1 MAWIGACAGWPDSRL
16 LQGILNV
23 EHYDVAIVGG
33 GHAGAHAAM
42 TLRERGFAGSI
53 LLIGDE
59 PYLPYDRPSLSK
71 AYMLGSITIERM
83 LLRDAGYWADHGID
97 LALDCTVAALNAER
111 QALSLSDGRQ
121 IGFGHA
127 ILATGGAVRRLSCP
141 GAELPGIHS
150 VRSLVDV
157 DAIRAAL
164 RPGME
169 VVIVGAG
176 YVGLEAAAV
185 LAELGH
191 RITVVEAQDRV
202 LARVTGPILSD
213 YVAARHRDHGV
224 DILLNAQVT
233 AIEGEDHV
241 SAVLL
246 QSGQRLPADMVIV
259 GIGVTPRVELAQD
272 AGLACDGGVIVDAC
286 GRASGSAV
294 FAIGDCARH
303 PNAYAGG
310 LWRLESVQHALASAE
325 VVADTIMSVPR
336 SYDALPTF
344 WSDQYD
350 MRIQSAGLLTGP
362 ADAVVRGD
370 PASGSFSIFYLQAGA
385 VIAMDAVNCPKD
397 FMGARALVQTRARL
411 TPDRLADV
419 QVPVKQLAKELAG

>member
-1 MAWIGACAGWPDSRL
+1 M
-16 LQGILNV
+16 
-23 EHYDVAIVGG
+23 GG
-33 GHAGAHAAM
+33 GHAGAHAAT
-42 TLRERGFAGSI
+42 TLRDRGFEGSI
-53 LLIGDE
+53 LLVGDE
-59 PYLPYDRPSLSK
+59 PFLPYDRPSLSK

-83 LLRDAGYWADHGID
+83 LLRDAGYWAERRID
-97 LALDCTVAALNAER
+97 IALDTTATALDAAAR
-111 QALSLSDGRQ
+111 RLSLSDGRV
-121 IGFGHA
+121 IDFGNA
-127 ILATGGAVRRLSCP
+127 ILATGGVVRRLTCP
-141 GAELPGIHS
+141 GADLPGIYT

-164 RPGME
+164 RPGMR

-202 LARVTGPILSD
+202 LARVTGPTLSH
-213 YVAARHRDHGV
+213 YVAARHRAHGV
-224 DILLNAQVT
+224 DILLNTQVI
-233 AIEGEDHV
+233 AIEGDGHV
-241 SAVLL
+241 EAMLL
-246 QSGQRLPADMVIV
+246 QSGEKLPADMVIA
-259 GIGVTPRVELAQD
+259 GIGITPRMELAEG
-272 AGLACDGGVIVDAC
+272 AGLACDGGIIVDEC

-325 VVADTIMSVPR
+325 LVADAILSVPR

-362 ADAVVRGD
+362 AEPVVRGD
-370 PASGSFSIFYLQAGA
+370 QASGSFSIFYLQNGA

-397 FMGARALVQTRARL
+397 FMGGRALVQARARL
-411 TPDRLADV
+411 SPEQLADMR
-419 QVPVKQLAKELAG
+419 VPVKQLAKECAA

>member
-1 MAWIGACAGWPDSRL
+1 M
-16 LQGILNV
+16 
-23 EHYDVAIVGG
+23 EHYDVVIVGG

-42 TLRERGFAGSI
+42 TLRDRGFAGSI

-59 PYLPYDRPSLSK
+59 AFLPYDRPSLSK

-83 LLRDAGYWADHGID
+83 LLRDADYWAQRGID
-97 LALDCTVAALNAER
+97 IALDRTATALDAAARTLA
-111 QALSLSDGRQ
+111 LSDGRT

-141 GAELPGIHS
+141 GADLPGIHT
-150 VRSLVDV
+150 VRSLVNV

-164 RPGME
+164 RPGMR

-191 RITVVEAQDRV
+191 RVTVVEAQDRV
-202 LARVTGPILSD
+202 LARVTGPTLSD
-213 YVAARHRDHGV
+213 YVAAKHRAHGV
-224 DILLNAQVT
+224 DIVLNAQVT
-233 AIEGEDHV
+233 AIEGDGHV
-241 SAVLL
+241 EAVLL

-259 GIGVTPRVELAQD
+259 GIGITPRMELAQA
-272 AGLACDGGVIVDAC
+272 AGLACDGGIIVDEC
-286 GRASGSAV
+286 GRASGSAI

-325 VVADTIMSVPR
+325 VVADTIMATPR
-336 SYDALPTF
+336 AYDALPTF

-362 ADAVVRGD
+362 ADPVIRGD
-370 PASGSFSIFYLQAGA
+370 PATGSFSIFYMQQGA
-385 VIAMDAVNCPKD
+385 VIAMDAVNAPKD
-397 FMGARALVQTRARL
+397 FMGGRALVQARARL
-411 TPDRLADV
+411 APERLADT
-419 QVPVKQLAKELAG
+419 QVPVRQLAKELAA